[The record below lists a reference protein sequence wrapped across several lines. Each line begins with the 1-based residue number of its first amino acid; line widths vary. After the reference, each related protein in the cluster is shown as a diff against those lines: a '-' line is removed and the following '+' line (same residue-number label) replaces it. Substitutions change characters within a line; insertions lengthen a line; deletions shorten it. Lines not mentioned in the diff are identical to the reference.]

1 MTLSS
6 RGAAVRRERALSV
19 VSDPLPTEDASSGPF
34 ATGRSHAAAW
44 AGGLLVSL
52 LVAFA
57 VLTGLGLYGDFR
69 DVSATLA
76 GFRWELL
83 PALLGVTALNYVVRY
98 LRWRKLLG
106 LASGQAPGLWEDL
119 LVFFGG
125 TAMILTPARLGEWV
139 KSYYARRLYGAP
151 VARTAPIPVAERVS
165 DSLAMLL
172 LAGAGLVLFGWGAAV
187 FVAVAGIAAVAVI
200 VLRHRGL
207 ASLLFRGLGRVP
219 PARRLLPSME
229 AFHESS
235 RLLFSLPGL
244 SWALGLGLIA
254 WSLECLTFLL
264 VLVGLGRPC
273 TWELAVQAAFIFPI
287 ATLAG
292 SLSLMPG
299 GMGVTEG
306 GITGMTQAIVGT
318 SRSVAVAS
326 ALLVRAL
333 ILGFGFVLG
342 VVALAVL
349 TRRLSGAREQGRSVG
364 QAPLLVTDRGR
375 CP

>member
-6 RGAAVRRERALSV
+6 RGAAVRRERASSAV
-19 VSDPLPTEDASSGPF
+19 GDPLPTEAAARGPSP
-34 ATGRSHAAAW
+34 AGRGHAAAW
-44 AGGLLVSL
+44 AGGLVVSF

-57 VLTGLGLYGDFR
+57 VPAGLGLYGDFR
-69 DVSATLA
+69 EVSATLA
-76 GFRWELL
+76 GFQWKLV
-83 PALLGVTALNYVVRY
+83 PALLGVTALNYTVRY
-98 LRWRKLLG
+98 LRWRRLLE
-106 LASGQAPGLWEDL
+106 LASGQVPGLWEDL

-151 VARTAPIPVAERVS
+151 VARTAPIPLSERVS

-172 LAGAGLVLFGWGAAV
+172 LAGAGLALFGRGAAV
-187 FVAVAGIAAVAVI
+187 FAAVAVIAAVAII
-200 VLRHRGL
+200 VLRHRGM
-207 ASLLFRGLGRVP
+207 ASLLLRALGRFP
-219 PARRLLPSME
+219 PARRFLPSVE
-229 AFHESS
+229 GFHESS
-235 RLLFSLPGL
+235 RLLFSLSGL
-244 SWALGLGLIA
+244 SRALGLGLVA

-264 VLVGLGRPC
+264 VLVGLGRSC
-273 TWELAVQAAFIFPI
+273 TWELAAQAAFIFPI

-306 GITGMTQAIVGT
+306 GITGMTQAIVGA

-326 ALLVRAL
+326 AILVRAL
-333 ILGFGFVLG
+333 ILGFGFLLG

-349 TRRLSGAREQGRSVG
+349 TRRLSGG
-364 QAPLLVTDRGR
+364 RGR
-375 CP
+375 PQPGLGMTANNTPA

>member
-6 RGAAVRRERALSV
+6 RGAAVRRAGVPSAV
-19 VSDPLPTEDASSGPF
+19 GDPRPTEAASRGPSAAGHSRATAWGSG
-34 ATGRSHAAAW
+34 
-44 AGGLLVSL
+44 LVLSL
-52 LVAFA
+52 LLAFA
-57 VLTGLGLYGDFR
+57 VPAGLGLYGDFR
-69 DVSATLA
+69 GVSATLA
-76 GFRWELL
+76 GFRWDLMPLL
-83 PALLGVTALNYVVRY
+83 LAVTALNYVVRY
-98 LRWRKLLG
+98 LRWRKLLK
-106 LASGQAPGLWEDL
+106 LASGQVPGLWEDL

-139 KSYYARRLYGAP
+139 KSYYAQRLYGVP
-151 VARTAPIPVAERVS
+151 VARTAPIPLAERVS

-172 LAGAGLVLFGWGAAV
+172 LAGAGLMLFGWGAAV
-187 FVAVAGIAAVAVI
+187 FAAVGVIAAAAI
-200 VLRHRGL
+200 VVFRHRGL
-207 ASLLFRGLGRVP
+207 ASLLLRSLGRFP
-219 PARRLLPSME
+219 PARRLVPSVE
-229 AFHESS
+229 EFHDSS
-235 RLLFSLPGL
+235 RVLFSLPGL
-244 SWALGLGLIA
+244 SWALGLGLMA

-264 VLVGLGRPC
+264 VLVGLGRSC

-306 GITGMTQAIVGT
+306 GITGMTQAIVGA

-349 TRRLSGAREQGRSVG
+349 TRRLSGERGRSRSVG
-364 QAPLLVTDRGR
+364 QTSLLATGRGR